1 MMKSSIRYVALSV
14 LVIAAVGQIGL
25 AGLSNA
31 PADARPAFP
40 SDLSWAGPS
49 TNPSLSTGT
58 WETDAHAGSLTLA
71 DESLERALVRMIQDF
86 DVPGLFV
93 LAGAIRNG
101 DGDPLDNEVRAEIHD
116 AVEEESVI
124 RLTRLAADLD
134 VGTSTVRYH
143 VRILDDARM
152 VDVET
157 IWGKRW
163 LSVPTVERTDV
174 LLAAALDDEA
184 LASVFEV
191 LSDRD
196 PASVSELAAV
206 LDRAPS
212 TVSYHLQRLA
222 NAGLVERERDG
233 SSVRTSLADE
243 IQERLDEES

>member
-1 MMKSSIRYVALSV
+1 MTKSSLRYVALSV

-31 PADARPAFP
+31 PADARPVFEN
-40 SDLSWAGPS
+40 DLSRGGPP

-58 WETDAHAGSLTLA
+58 WGTDARAVSPTSVG
-71 DESLERALVRMIQDF
+71 ESLERALVRTIQDF

-93 LAGAIRNG
+93 LAGAFWNG
-101 DGDPLDNEVRAEIHD
+101 DGGPLDNEVRVEIYE
-116 AVEEESVI
+116 AVEEESAI

-143 VRILDDARM
+143 VRILGDARM
-152 VDVET
+152 VEVET

-163 LSVPTVERTDV
+163 ISDPTVERTDV
-174 LLAAALDDEA
+174 LLTAALDDEA
-184 LASVFEV
+184 LASIFEE
-191 LSDRD
+191 LADRE
-196 PASVSELAAV
+196 PASVSELAEA

-212 TVSYHLQRLA
+212 TVTYHLQRLA
-222 NAGLVERERDG
+222 SEGLVERERDG

-243 IQERLDEES
+243 VQERLDEES